1 MATELK
7 SPVDVDLSTSQRSL
21 LLVWQSP
28 ASRRFVKVG
37 RLDLQVPQ
45 VQQPHQPNR
54 ERPLLA
60 A

>member
-45 VQQPHQPNR
+45 IKQPRQLDH